1 VDADKPRT
9 RTRLTGGPWAELSA
23 AAGFL
28 TRLPLAGAS
37 ASEATTTG
45 AAAFGLIGAVL
56 GAAAGLILFVVAA
69 PVTPLAAGFVAVAVL
84 AAVSGALHLDGLAD
98 TADALAVGDPSRA
111 EEARRDPRVGAAGVG
126 AIVVV
131 VGLDAALLAGL
142 VTSHGAALAA
152 LACLVATSGSRALA
166 PAVALIARD
175 RVRVG
180 GSAAWFAA
188 HTSPLAAS
196 IALMTAAAV
205 AVIAQF
211 VAGSLAPT
219 VGLVVGLAFASVAAE
234 WLIRRRG
241 ALDGDGIGA
250 IVEIAFTATLLATAA
265 ASRQGL

>member
-37 ASEATTTG
+37 AREATTTG

-56 GAAAGLILFVVAA
+56 GAAAGLILFVVA

-152 LACLVATSGSRALA
+152 LACVVATSGSRALA